1 MKWGEEKQGGTPL
14 LWKPRDIEAGHIF
27 SGEGGSAKSCLVDG
41 SLQRAFI
48 CYKYLLNTTLGAG
61 YRARRIFPEVLV
73 CVNPAS

>member
-1 MKWGEEKQGGTPL
+1 MGRGETGWDLL

-48 CYKYLLNTTLGAG
+48 YYKYLLNTTLGAG
-61 YRARRIFPEVLV
+61 YRARRSFREVLMW
-73 CVNPAS
+73 VNPAS